1 MSDRVVPMPA
11 LSLAAAT
18 ERATPSR
25 RQAEEAMTDG
35 KSSIDPEHVAMA
47 AYFRAEQRGFA
58 PGQELEDWLAA
69 ERQLQNQPDSEDVSG
84 S

>member
-1 MSDRVVPMPA
+1 MSDRVKSTVA
-11 LSLAAAT
+11 LSFATAT
-18 ERATPSR
+18 ERATPTR
-25 RQAEEAMTDG
+25 RQAEEAITDG

-47 AYFRAEQRGFA
+47 AYYRAEQRGFA

-69 ERQLQNQPDSEDVSG
+69 ERQLQNGPDSEDVSG